1 MNELK
6 IPEKILHQMIAQA
19 AADAPVE
26 ACGILAGRD
35 GGAPV
40 QNVPASF
47 TEQGQ
52 EVVSIEERDGY
63 FSVKVLRK
71 Q

>member
-1 MNELK
+1 MIT
-6 IPEKILHQMIAQA
+6 IPKEILEQMVLQA
-19 AADAPVE
+19 KGAVPVE